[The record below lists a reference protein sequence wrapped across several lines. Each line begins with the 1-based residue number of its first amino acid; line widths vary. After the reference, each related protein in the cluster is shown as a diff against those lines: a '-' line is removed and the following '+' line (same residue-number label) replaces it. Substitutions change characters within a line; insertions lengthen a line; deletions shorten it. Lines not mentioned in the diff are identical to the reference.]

1 MDKRSDIL
9 IKRLIISVMKDRK
22 PELYFS
28 TLTGIIIMIFMIAS
42 ITDRELFR
50 FNFDLLGFS
59 IGFGLNAMETIIPL
73 AAFVTD
79 IGMFYALHS
88 KLLIEKEQI
97 ALHLFLPFA
106 VTLTIG
112 FTLRNFQN
120 DITGWLLLFITG
132 GLLYLVL
139 QFEYINCDPASSRKS
154 TSIIVLDSLCYA
166 VFLLF
171 IIALRANISR
181 LIITLPAVFILCFVV
196 SLKIYSSHVIRWNI
210 FMLSAVTGII
220 MSFADTGLHYWPIN
234 IISYGSLMFLWYYTF
249 TSMVIGSDRNEPVK
263 RTLQRILPAQIPA
276 LLITAYY
283 LIIK

>member
-1 MDKRSDIL
+1 
-9 IKRLIISVMKDRK
+9 MKNRTA
-22 PELYFS
+22 EFYFS
-28 TLTGIIIMIFMIAS
+28 TLTGIIILVFMLAS

-59 IGFGLNAMETIIPL
+59 IGFGLNAIEIIIPL
-73 AAFVTD
+73 ASFITVL
-79 IGMFYALHS
+79 GMFYALHS

-112 FTLRNFQN
+112 FTLRNFQA
-120 DITGWLLLFITG
+120 DMTGWLLLFITG

-139 QFEYINCDPASSRKS
+139 LFEYINCDPSSSRKS

-181 LIITLPAVFILCFVV
+181 LIVTLPAVFILCFVV
-196 SLKIYSSHVIRWNI
+196 SLKIFSSHVIRWNI
-210 FMLSAVTGII
+210 FMLSAAAGII

-249 TSMVIGSDRNEPVK
+249 TSLVIGSDRNESVK
-263 RTLQRILPAQIPA
+263 RTLQRILPVQIPA
-276 LLITAYY
+276 LLIASYY
-283 LIIK
+283 LINK